1 MTSAPLDELGIPGLT
16 DPVPI
21 GSGGF
26 AVVYRATQAQFARS
40 VAVKVLTVEV
50 DERARRQF
58 ERECQALGALSEHP
72 GIVTVH
78 DAGFT
83 TAGRPYLVMAYLSG
97 GSLADRLERR
107 GPLGW
112 SETVAVGGQLAGA
125 LAAAHAVGIVH
136 CDLKPGN
143 VLTTADGSV
152 QLADFGIARV
162 AGSPTTATASVTASF
177 LYAPPEVVNGETPG
191 PAADLY
197 SFGATLHELT
207 AGRPPFPAA
216 PGEHLPSLV
225 RRILHE
231 PPPDLRAVGA
241 PAALAD
247 LVAALLAKDPARR
260 PVSAGEV
267 ARALQQIA
275 RDHAVAPLAVP
286 PPRPADPAATVHHA
300 PAPTPTPA
308 PAPTPT
314 PYAPTHVVPW
324 TGLHAWPAPDVR
336 LTIGAVLDPDLDV
349 AVLAWHGE
357 WAHVRCSNGWEA
369 WVDGRLLVPITW

>member
-1 MTSAPLDELGIPGLT
+1 MTSAPLDELGIPGLV

-26 AVVYRATQAQFARS
+26 AVVYRATQPQFARS

-97 GSLADRLERR
+97 GSLADRLERQ

-112 SETVAVGGQLAGA
+112 PETVAVGGQLAGA

-191 PAADLY
+191 PSSDLY
-197 SFGATLHELT
+197 SFGATLHELV
-207 AGRPPFPAA
+207 AGQPPFPAA
-216 PGEHLPSLV
+216 AGEHLPSLV

-231 PPPDLRAVGA
+231 PAPDLRAVGA

-247 LVAALLAKDPARR
+247 LVAVLLAKDPAQR
-260 PVSAGEV
+260 PVSAGDV
-267 ARALQQIA
+267 ARALQEIA
-275 RDHAVAPLAVP
+275 RHHEVVPTVAP
-286 PPRPADPAATVHHA
+286 PPRAADPAPTVHHPGA
-300 PAPTPTPA
+300 RTPTTA
-308 PAPTPT
+308 V
-314 PYAPTHVVPW
+314 PYAPTHLVPW
-324 TGLHAWPAPDVR
+324 TGLHAWAAPDVR
-336 LTIGAVLDPDLDV
+336 LAVAAVLDPDLDV
-349 AVLAWHGE
+349 AVLAWHGD

>member
-21 GSGGF
+21 GAGGF
-26 AVVYRATQAQFARS
+26 AVVYRATQLRFARP

-58 ERECQALGALSEHP
+58 ERECQALGVLSEHP

-78 DAGFT
+78 DAGI
-83 TAGRPYLVMAYLSG
+83 TAGGRPYLVMAYLSG
-97 GSLADRLERR
+97 GSLADRLARQ

-112 SETVAVGGQLAGA
+112 QETVAVGGQLAGA

-177 LYAPPEVVNGETPG
+177 LYAPPEVVNGATPE

-197 SFGATLHELT
+197 SFGATLHELAVGT
-207 AGRPPFPAA
+207 PPFPLA

-225 RRILHE
+225 RRILHD
-231 PPPDLRAVGA
+231 PPPDLRAAGV
-241 PAALAD
+241 PPALAD
-247 LVAALLAKDPARR
+247 LVAALLAKDPAHR
-260 PVSAGEV
+260 PASAAEV
-267 ARALQQIA
+267 ARALQEIA
-275 RDHAVAPLAVP
+275 RRNEVVPTAGAGPLRTP
-286 PPRPADPAATVHHA
+286 DPATTVVGTA
-300 PAPTPTPA
+300 PPAAPPEPPAPYRA
-308 PAPTPT
+308 
-314 PYAPTHVVPW
+314 THVVPW
-324 TGLHAWPAPDVR
+324 TGLNAWPAPDVR
-336 LTIGAVLDPDLDV
+336 LALSGVLDPDLDV
-349 AVLAWHGE
+349 AVLAWHGD